1 MVSNTNKNYS
11 KILWLNPNL
20 NHYKS
25 RYLSYLH
32 KNYKIDITSI
42 SGIGRLGKG
51 DHKLD
56 IDFPFKNIKLHVTK
70 KEFGFSSKVRKSVK
84 NNIFDFNWILVPA
97 EKKNFLLILY
107 VYFLKVKIKFLYKKK
122 IRMVSYDHHLKNS
135 NRHKLIENE
144 AASQP
149 GGRAAGWGLDLF

>member
-1 MVSNTNKNYS
+1 MANEDDDNNVV
-11 KILWLNPNL
+11 KINFDLKKDSIL
-20 NHYKS
+20 
-25 RYLSYLH
+25 

-42 SGIGRLGKG
+42 SGIGRLGNG

-56 IDFPFKNIKLHVTK
+56 IDFPFKDIKLHVTK

-107 VYFLKVKIKFLYKKK
+107 VYFLKVKIKCLK
-122 IRMVSYDHHLKNS
+122 ILCIYMSVSCVWFVYQNA
-135 NRHKLIENE
+135 KLVQTIKTF
-144 AASQP
+144 QP
-149 GGRAAGWGLDLF
+149 N